1 MEDYRQQ
8 SPFKQAFAET
18 KPLASSLLNLGF
30 DNNSHTADRSHDG
43 SPSDNAPIGRIH
55 SLRDQIRPITDGVFP
70 DLIGLRLALI

>member
-30 DNNSHTADRSHDG
+30 DNSTHTTDHSHDG
-43 SPSDNAPIGRIH
+43 SPLENAPIDRVH

-70 DLIGLRLALI
+70 DLIGLWLALI